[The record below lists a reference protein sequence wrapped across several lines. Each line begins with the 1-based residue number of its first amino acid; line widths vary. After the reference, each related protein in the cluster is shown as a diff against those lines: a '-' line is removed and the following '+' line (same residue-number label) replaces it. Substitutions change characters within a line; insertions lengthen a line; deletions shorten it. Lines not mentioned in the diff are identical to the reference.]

1 MPNVISAH
9 VERRVFPL
17 KQPYV
22 TSLCTLDAFDGLL
35 LYISLD
41 NGETRIGEVVPLR
54 GYSSESPEDILH
66 KLESWLPHLIGQK
79 KGAKNSM
86 KTKILGI
93 AGSLRNARWGKGN
106 HLKIKISAQT
116 PKGGG

>member
-35 LYISLD
+35 LYISSTL
-41 NGETRIGEVVPLR
+41 V
-54 GYSSESPEDILH
+54 
-66 KLESWLPHLIGQK
+66 
-79 KGAKNSM
+79 
-86 KTKILGI
+86 
-93 AGSLRNARWGKGN
+93 
-106 HLKIKISAQT
+106 
-116 PKGGG
+116 